1 MRKDQKKD
9 KVENSLLNLKQS
21 ELKDITL
28 LDINYRMVISFS
40 LLGDEVPILIRLKDI
55 KYRDVRSDL
64 QIRGSD
70 VPIIATILFEE
81 GSRLLVD
88 TIFNYVE
95 WEVFDILDDDYYKNL
110 VCEIE
115 NKYTNNGI
123 QNRLKIDKE
132 IKELKDEVIYNLKS
146 FILDKVLI
154 DKELQQELM
163 QIYNEIREVQN
174 KIIEE
179 FNEVLDKIMNF
190 EDDKSINFTD
200 YFTVMLKT
208 GIVNSNVPL
217 FEENI
222 GRAFTDY
229 SYREI
234 KLRISFEHKE
244 TMLNANRMKVMLPV
258 MARSMI
264 KLRKAGFNG
273 KFRFRI
279 EFRVWK

>member
-40 LLGDEVPILIRLKDI
+40 LLGDEVPILIKLKDI

-88 TIFNYVE
+88 TIFNYIE

-174 KIIEE
+174 KLIEE

-222 GRAFTDY
+222 GKAFTDY

-244 TMLNANRMKVMLPV
+244 TMLNANRMKVMLPI

-264 KLRKAGFNG
+264 
-273 KFRFRI
+273 
-279 EFRVWK
+279 

>member
-64 QIRGSD
+64 QIRGND

-88 TIFNYVE
+88 TIFNYIE

-264 KLRKAGFNG
+264 
-273 KFRFRI
+273 
-279 EFRVWK
+279 

>member
-110 VCEIE
+110 VYEIE

-132 IKELKDEVIYNLKS
+132 IKELKDEIIYNLKS

-179 FNEVLDKIMNF
+179 FNDVLDNIMNF

-222 GRAFTDY
+222 GKAFTDY

-264 KLRKAGFNG
+264 
-273 KFRFRI
+273 
-279 EFRVWK
+279 

>member
-88 TIFNYVE
+88 TIFNYIE

-110 VCEIE
+110 VYEIE

-264 KLRKAGFNG
+264 
-273 KFRFRI
+273 
-279 EFRVWK
+279 

>member
-110 VCEIE
+110 VYEIE

-179 FNEVLDKIMNF
+179 FNDVLDNIMNF

-222 GRAFTDY
+222 GKAFTDY

-264 KLRKAGFNG
+264 
-273 KFRFRI
+273 
-279 EFRVWK
+279 

>member
-88 TIFNYVE
+88 TIFNYIE

-146 FILDKVLI
+146 FILDKVII
-154 DKELQQELM
+154 DKELQHELM

-222 GRAFTDY
+222 GKAFTDY

-264 KLRKAGFNG
+264 
-273 KFRFRI
+273 
-279 EFRVWK
+279 

>member
-1 MRKDQKKD
+1 M
-9 KVENSLLNLKQS
+9 
-21 ELKDITL
+21 
-28 LDINYRMVISFS
+28 
-40 LLGDEVPILIRLKDI
+40 
-55 KYRDVRSDL
+55 
-64 QIRGSD
+64 
-70 VPIIATILFEE
+70 
-81 GSRLLVD
+81 
-88 TIFNYVE
+88 
-95 WEVFDILDDDYYKNL
+95 DDDYYKNL

-264 KLRKAGFNG
+264 
-273 KFRFRI
+273 
-279 EFRVWK
+279 

>member
-88 TIFNYVE
+88 TIFNYIE

-264 KLRKAGFNG
+264 
-273 KFRFRI
+273 
-279 EFRVWK
+279 

>member
-95 WEVFDILDDDYYKNL
+95 WEVFDILDDDYYKRL
-110 VCEIE
+110 VYEIE
-115 NKYTNNGI
+115 SKYTNNGI

-179 FNEVLDKIMNF
+179 FNEVIDKIMNF

-222 GRAFTDY
+222 GKAFTDY

-264 KLRKAGFNG
+264 
-273 KFRFRI
+273 
-279 EFRVWK
+279 

>member
-1 MRKDQKKD
+1 
-9 KVENSLLNLKQS
+9 
-21 ELKDITL
+21 
-28 LDINYRMVISFS
+28 MVISFS

-64 QIRGSD
+64 QIRGND

-88 TIFNYVE
+88 TIFNYIE

-264 KLRKAGFNG
+264 
-273 KFRFRI
+273 
-279 EFRVWK
+279 

>member
-264 KLRKAGFNG
+264 
-273 KFRFRI
+273 
-279 EFRVWK
+279 

>member
-88 TIFNYVE
+88 TIFNYIE

-110 VCEIE
+110 VYEIE
-115 NKYTNNGI
+115 NKYTNKGI

-244 TMLNANRMKVMLPV
+244 TILNANRMKVMLPV

-264 KLRKAGFNG
+264 
-273 KFRFRI
+273 
-279 EFRVWK
+279 

>member
-28 LDINYRMVISFS
+28 LDINYRMVITFS

-264 KLRKAGFNG
+264 
-273 KFRFRI
+273 
-279 EFRVWK
+279 